1 VVANLARAYVASG
14 KRTEAVKLRDEL
26 KNKSTSEFSHASE
39 IAAICAALGNTDEA
53 MKWLEKGFE
62 ERFNPGVLLRPGF
75 DSLRAEPRFRD
86 LVRRVGL
93 PQ

>member
-1 VVANLARAYVASG
+1 
-14 KRTEAVKLRDEL
+14 
-26 KNKSTSEFSHASE
+26 
-39 IAAICAALGNTDEA
+39 

-62 ERFNPGVLLRPGF
+62 ERFNPGVLIRPGF
-75 DSLRAEPRFRD
+75 DSLRAEPRFQA